1 MKTGSL
7 VKIVDASESMTGLD
21 KAVWG
26 PIPSYGKSGIVLS
39 EYEHRTS
46 VSNLT
51 WYTVLIE
58 GKPTAFREDYLEVVS
73 ENR

>member
-7 VKIVDASESMTGLD
+7 VKIVDASGLMTGLD
-21 KAVWG
+21 KVVGYSRAF
-26 PIPSYGKSGIVLS
+26 PSYGKSGIVLS

-58 GKPTAFREDYLEVVS
+58 GKPTAFREDYLEAV
-73 ENR
+73 

>member
-1 MKTGSL
+1 MKIGSL
-7 VKIVDASESMTGLD
+7 VNIVDPSENMSGLD
-21 KAVWG
+21 VVISKSRSFGSV
-26 PIPSYGKSGIVLS
+26 GKVGLVYA

-58 GKPTAFREDYLEVVS
+58 GKPTAFREDYLEAVQ
-73 ENR
+73 